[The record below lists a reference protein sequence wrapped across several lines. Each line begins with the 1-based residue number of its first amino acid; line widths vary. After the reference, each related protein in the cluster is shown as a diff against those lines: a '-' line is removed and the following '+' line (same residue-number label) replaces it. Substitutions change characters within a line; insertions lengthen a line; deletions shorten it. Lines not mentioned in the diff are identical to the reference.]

1 MIKKIRTH
9 FMAVLPLVYDDT
21 LSYYEQLCKFADKL
35 NEVIDNINNFHDEV
49 SAEIDAKIAELKVY
63 VDEENEKQDLAV
75 DEKIQN
81 VYEYIQKQIEL
92 IYQYVDNGDSVIK
105 IYVNSEIE
113 KLKKYVD
120 DAILGD
126 IIVYDPTTGYK
137 NKLCVVLE
145 HIYDTLRYYG
155 ITCYNFDGLKIDS
168 TTFDNKNMTAIEF
181 DTLSL
186 CIIGNMYSHYI
197 FNPLDGNY
205 DTLQRVLY
213 AFFQYVRQEAIT
225 ANGFDIADKTVNQL
239 STIDFTAIGF
249 DETGKTII
257 PS

>member
-63 VDEENEKQDLAV
+63 VDEENKKQDLAV
-75 DEKIQN
+75 DEKIEN
-81 VYEYIQKQIEL
+81 VYKYIQKQIEL
-92 IYQYVDNGDSVIK
+92 IYQYVDNGDSVLK
-105 IYVNSEIE
+105 IYVNSEID

-120 DAILGD
+120 DTILGD

-145 HIYDTLRYYG
+145 NIYDTLRYYG
-155 ITCYNFDGLKIDS
+155 ITCYNFDGLKIDC

-186 CIIGNMYSHYI
+186 CIIGKLYSHYI

-225 ANGFDIADKTVNQL
+225 ANGFDVADKTIEEL
-239 STIDFTAIGF
+239 TAIDFTAIRF

>member
-35 NEVIDNINNFHDEV
+35 NEVIDSINNFHQEV

-63 VDEENEKQDLAV
+63 VDEENKKQDLAV
-75 DEKIQN
+75 EEKIN
-81 VYEYIQKQIEL
+81 SV
-92 IYQYVDNGDSVIK
+92 YQYIEKQLEIVYNYIDDGDTVIRMF
-105 IYVNSEIE
+105 VESEIA

-155 ITCYNFDGLKIDS
+155 ITCYNFDGLKIDC

-225 ANGFDIADKTVNQL
+225 ATGFDGADKTIDDL
-239 STIDFTAIGF
+239 TAIDFTAIGF

>member
-1 MIKKIRTH
+1 MINKMEIWYRPI
-9 FMAVLPLVYDDT
+9 LPIVYDDT
-21 LSYYEQLCKFADKL
+21 LSYYEQLCKFSDKL
-35 NEVIDNINNFHDEV
+35 NEVIENINNF
-49 SAEIDAKIAELKVY
+49 SADISKEIDSKITVLKDY
-63 VDEENEKQDLAV
+63 VDSENQKQDLAV
-75 DEKIQN
+75 DEKIEN
-81 VYEYIQKQIEL
+81 VYNYIQKQLEL
-92 IYQYVDNGDSVIK
+92 VYQYVDNGDSIIK
-105 IYVNSEIE
+105 IYVNSEID

-126 IIVYDPTTGYK
+126 IIVYDPTNGYN
-137 NKLCVVLE
+137 NKLCLVLE

-155 ITCYNFDGLKIDS
+155 ITCYNFDGLKIDC

-186 CIIGNMYSHYI
+186 CIIGNIYSHYI

-225 ANGFDIADKTVNQL
+225 ATGFDVADKTIDELN
-239 STIDFTAIGF
+239 TIDFTAISF
-249 DETGKTII
+249 DETGKTIL

>member
-63 VDEENEKQDLAV
+63 VDEENKKQDLAV
-75 DEKIQN
+75 DQKIEN
-81 VYEYIQKQIEL
+81 VYKYIQKQIEL

-120 DAILGD
+120 DTILGD

-155 ITCYNFDGLKIDS
+155 ITCYNFDGLKIDC
-168 TTFDNKNMTAIEF
+168 TIFDNKNMTAIEF

-186 CIIGNMYSHYI
+186 CIIGNIYSHYI

-225 ANGFDIADKTVNQL
+225 ATDFDVADNTIDELN
-239 STIDFTAIGF
+239 TIDFTAIGF